1 MKRILTA
8 FTLSAFLT
16 SPAWSGCEV
25 DISDY
30 VGWQIIHSGTV
41 TGYIDDNGVE
51 QDSFEGCEWGRQLI
65 IDYSLA
71 VTCATYNYSSAHVL
85 CLCLYRSSC
94 RLWVQGNIERWC
106 FKIGIISVSKRKRLN
121 ARLPL
126 NPAEPFPVLLPE
138 ELCVESLIIYCN
150 ESRIWWLRLVVRAN
164 SKKRPRKKRG
174 QSNRECGSSHRRE
187 IGSSL
192 VLARPCQ
199 KKKRSAQLTT
209 RGVADQ

>member
-71 VTCATYNYSSAHVL
+71 VTCATYNYSYAYHPDIVVL
-85 CLCLYRSSC
+85 
-94 RLWVQGNIERWC
+94 
-106 FKIGIISVSKRKRLN
+106 
-121 ARLPL
+121 
-126 NPAEPFPVLLPE
+126 
-138 ELCVESLIIYCN
+138 
-150 ESRIWWLRLVVRAN
+150 
-164 SKKRPRKKRG
+164 
-174 QSNRECGSSHRRE
+174 SN
-187 IGSSL
+187 GSSL
-192 VLARPCQ
+192 AACIDDEMYDVQR
-199 KKKRSAQLTT
+199 
-209 RGVADQ
+209 